1 MNGYKT
7 SINEWRESG
16 AAAYG
21 GVRVFIEGRFL
32 SSIYLNGGLLF
43 GQFLQG

>member
-21 GVRVFIEGRFL
+21 GVRDFIEGRFL
-32 SSIYLNGGLLF
+32 SSGHKNFFIK
-43 GQFLQG
+43 